1 MNHFPA
7 HLLDKPL
14 FHLPQ
19 TEKEAILFEKLHA
32 LTEHHKDACPP
43 YRKTIDVAFP
53 DHANAQTLGD
63 IPYLPVSLFKN
74 RKLSSVA
81 PEDVRVTIKSSGT
94 TGALRSQIQMDR
106 ATTQLSS
113 QTLAATFRDLVGSK
127 RLPLMIVD
135 TAQSLNASMDMGAR
149 SAAILGLM
157 PFGFDHT
164 FVLNPDLS
172 VNEAALKAF
181 LHKHGNAPFLIYGFT
196 FLIWQALVPA
206 ARTLSLDL
214 SKATL
219 LHSGGWKSL
228 ADESVTNAQFK
239 ETLKATTG
247 LDRCLNFYGMAEMP
261 GVIFAENTDG
271 LLYPPS
277 FADVIIRDP
286 LTFAPM
292 PDGQTGLIQILS
304 PVPHSF
310 PGHALLTEDLGQIV
324 KTDGGVQGWMGKAL
338 HVLGRVPKAEL
349 RGCSDV
355 IAADVAF

>member
-1 MNHFPA
+1 MSLFPTQ
-7 HLLDKPL
+7 LLDKPL
-14 FHLPQ
+14 FCLPQ
-19 TEKEAILFEKLHA
+19 TEKEIILFERLSA
-32 LTEHHKDACPP
+32 LTNHHKEACAP
-43 YRKTIDVAFP
+43 YRKMIDVAYP
-53 DHANAQTLGD
+53 DHAKARTLSD
-63 IPYLPVSLFKN
+63 IPFLPVSLFKN
-74 RKLSSVA
+74 RNLSSIA
-81 PEDVRVTIKSSGT
+81 PQDVRVTIKSSGT
-94 TGALRSQIQMDR
+94 TGTIKSQIQMDR

-113 QTLAATFRDLVGSK
+113 QTLAAIFRDLVGAK

-135 TAQSLNASMDMGAR
+135 TAQSLNGSMDMGAR

-157 PFGFDHT
+157 PFGYDHT
-164 FVLNPDLS
+164 FVLNPNLS
-172 VNEAALKAF
+172 VNEQALTAF
-181 LHKHGNAPFLIYGFT
+181 LNKHGNAPFLIYGFT

-228 ADESVTNAQFK
+228 AETAVDNKKFK
-239 ETLKATTG
+239 ETLKAATG

-261 GVIFAENTDG
+261 GVIFAENEDG

-286 LTFAPM
+286 LTFAPL
-292 PDGQTGLIQILS
+292 PEGQTGLIQILS
-304 PVPHSF
+304 TVPHSF
-310 PGHALLTEDLGQIV
+310 PGHALLTEDMGRIV
-324 KTDGGVQGWMGKAL
+324 KTDGGTQGWMGKAL

-355 IAADVAF
+355 IAASAL